1 LEVFKL
7 EYNNIVESTTTREVS
22 IGMAE
27 HFFVSV
33 FCRCWTQPI
42 ERRQKT
48 IKNTIQLLIG
58 KTIYENKDISKTY
71 NIRKMFYINV
81 YRG

>member
-1 LEVFKL
+1 M
-7 EYNNIVESTTTREVS
+7 VESTTTREVS

-33 FCRCWTQPI
+33 FCRCWTQLV
-42 ERRQKT
+42 ERRQKA

-58 KTIYENKDISKTY
+58 KTIYENKVLSKTH
-71 NIRKMFYINV
+71 NIRK
-81 YRG
+81 RL